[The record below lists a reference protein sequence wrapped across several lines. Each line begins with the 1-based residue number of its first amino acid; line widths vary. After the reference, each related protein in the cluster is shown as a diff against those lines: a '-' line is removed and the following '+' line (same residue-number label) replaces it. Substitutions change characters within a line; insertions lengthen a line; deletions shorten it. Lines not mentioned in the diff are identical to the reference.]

1 MDDIA
6 NWVAV
11 TGHFL
16 CHNCMSPNITF
27 RELGAYRPRS
37 DVSALFRCFECDTVS
52 TLTFRNE
59 GNYHNPRVTYQ

>member
-11 TGHFL
+11 TGHLL
-16 CHNCMSPNITF
+16 CRKCMSSGITF
-27 RELGAYRPRS
+27 RELGAYQTNEHIS
-37 DVSALFRCFECDTVS
+37 ILFRCFECDTVS